1 MFSPRKV
8 LHEVAMLTNMIQ
20 LFHNICILNYLW
32 HNLYAINILSDLL
45 AKGRGGRKGDRPKT
59 LCL

>member
-1 MFSPRKV
+1 MFSPQKV
-8 LHEVAMLTNMIQ
+8 LHEVAMLTNMMQ
-20 LFHNICILNYLW
+20 LFHNMCILKY
-32 HNLYAINILSDLL
+32 NLYAINILSDLL